1 MVSGGGEGC
10 GGGRLMFRRHWAAMP
25 ASLLSFPTLARRIV
39 SPTLVAK
46 GIQAHK
52 PYKEMDIGHWQ
63 LQPCDLEYG

>member
-1 MVSGGGEGC
+1 
-10 GGGRLMFRRHWAAMP
+10 MFRRHWAAMP